1 MAHEYEE
8 CQLRVGRGRPRKIDG
23 DSVRLTVWIG
33 DEQRDMLRE
42 MSAKSG
48 FNQSDLVRRM
58 IEMHY
63 NMNRERWN
71 LG

>member
-1 MAHEYEE
+1 MTHEYEE
-8 CQLRVGRGRPRKIDG
+8 NRPRVGRGRPRKIDG

-48 FNQSDLVRRM
+48 FNQSDLIRRM
-58 IEMHY
+58 IQVY
-63 NMNRERWN
+63 YQMNRNQWGLE
-71 LG
+71 